1 MMQRFWI
8 AGLLTVF
15 LACSGKDERAPGA
28 IPTATGGQNTIGSSG
43 SGGGGRGGTG
53 TGGRSA
59 TSGTGGGAGEGGAE
73 NETSGGEGG
82 EANVSDLAPVVEITS
97 PADLSDPNDGV
108 VVSGE
113 VVDVVCKVTASE
125 HAGALA
131 VDEASVKVSLLDG
144 MGKTLRQPIAGV
156 RTAEPD
162 EYKATFQISDLGAG
176 VIKFRCTAGD
186 QASPA
191 RMGSQ
196 TISTFIDRG
205 PIITRVEPTVASA
218 HALKGAVA
226 FEFSVAPDELV
237 DDDSGAA
244 VDDVTL
250 TVDGV
255 PIKSLAPAPKRPGVY
270 VASVDFNDPKLFPL
284 PPTGNIAVVIEA
296 TNSRKPDAI
305 TRKDNYNFILDGE
318 GPTVKIASP
327 ADQAVLRD
335 KLVVTF
341 SVVDKVSGVDPASIY
356 VTIKSDFEAQYHDDE
371 PDTWTHEGNNY
382 TFTIDSS
389 KVPDAISQ
397 VNVTVRASDMAGNGP
412 ITDSLLVNFDPLPP
426 FVSLDPP
433 KVRVLY
439 RDTNN
444 TQRCSG
450 SFDPLGDK
458 AANDLQPIREF
469 QTIRAFVWDLT
480 PRASSQEI
488 AYYAGVDPAQTYL
501 YIAPAAN
508 ADVALVVDND
518 GDGTCDRVAPEAS
531 TLKGIIHLDLV
542 PPAGSPD
549 YAPTFPDPADPND
562 PSKRLDDDYKAAPDV
577 QAWNCVRQSNEHPKL
592 CATRISDME
601 FVTSQVNSGQSASP
615 AAIYAAAVGAPSSLQ
630 CTGSQIDVS
639 NIAPDGW
646 VCVAAVA
653 MDDVGNLG
661 VSRPLRLCLDSESS
675 PGTPAC
681 ATSSTTPPTCTDGCT
696 PPSFG
701 LYGDDSSGHPMPF
714 PIEYVAP

>member
-15 LACSGKDERAPGA
+15 LACSGNDERAPGA
-28 IPTATGGQNTIGSSG
+28 VITATGGQNTIGSSG
-43 SGGGGRGGTG
+43 SGGGGRGGTV

-82 EANVSDLAPVVEITS
+82 EANVNELAPVVEITS

-113 VVDVVCKVTASE
+113 VVDVLCKVTASE
-125 HAGALA
+125 QAGALP

-156 RTAEPD
+156 RTAERD
-162 EYKATFQISDLGAG
+162 EYKATFQISDLAAG
-176 VIKFRCTAGD
+176 VVKFRCTAGD

-205 PIITRVEPTVASA
+205 PIITRVEPTAASA

-255 PIKSLAPAPKRPGVY
+255 LIKSLAPAPKRPGVY

-296 TNSRKPDAI
+296 TNSRQPDAI

-341 SVVDKVSGVDPASIY
+341 SVVDKVSGVDPTSIY
-356 VTIKSDFEAQYHDDE
+356 VTIKSDFEVQYHDDE

-397 VNVTVRASDMAGNGP
+397 VNVTVRASDLAGNGP

-433 KVRVLY
+433 NVRVLS
-439 RDTNN
+439 TESNN
-444 TQRCSG
+444 TLRCSG
-450 SFDPLGDK
+450 SFDPVGDD
-458 AANDLQPIREF
+458 AANDLQPVREF
-469 QTIRAFVWDLT
+469 QKIRAFVWDLT
-480 PRASSQEI
+480 PAADSQQV

-501 YIAPAAN
+501 YIASATN
-508 ADVALVVDND
+508 GNVELIVDSN
-518 GDGTCDRVAPEAS
+518 GDDLCDRIAPDAA
-531 TLKGIIHLDLV
+531 TLKGIIHLDPV
-542 PPAGSPD
+542 PPMGAPSYSPTVPDPSDTTKQIEDD
-549 YAPTFPDPADPND
+549 YALPPNIKGA
-562 PSKRLDDDYKAAPDV
+562 PCARLAND
-577 QAWNCVRQSNEHPKL
+577 HPKL
-592 CATRISDME
+592 CATRISDMD
-601 FVTSQVNSGQSASP
+601 FVASAENAGQSAS
-615 AAIYAAAVGAPSSLQ
+615 ASVIYAPAVGPTSGFQ
-630 CTGSQIDVS
+630 CTGSQVDIS

-653 MDDVGNLG
+653 MDDVGNIG
-661 VSRPLRLCLDSESS
+661 IARPLRLCLDSENT

-681 ATSSTTPPTCTDGCT
+681 AISSTTPPTCTDGCAQ
-696 PPSFG
+696 PSFG
-701 LYGDDSSGHPMPF
+701 LYGDDSDGHPMPF
-714 PIEYVAP
+714 LISYVAP